1 MEQEKQS
8 KLDEK
13 MQFFQEML
21 IQMVNRVEEAIYQA
35 QHAFR
40 NHDGALAK
48 KVIENDWFIDQ
59 LQEMIEND
67 GVRLLVS
74 ESPYGHYM
82 RHIIAGIKIVSSLER
97 MGDHAAHLAKMASSK
112 QDDRFDPFVQRI
124 CEMALLGATM
134 TRKAV
139 EAFLDVKA
147 EKAFEVATMDDQ
159 MDAAR
164 DQQNKELF
172 ACQVHNSQEMEQV
185 LNLFYL
191 TKEME
196 RYGDHVTTVCRW
208 IVYMEKGQK
217 PKLNKPHL
225 KLT

>member
-1 MEQEKQS
+1 
-8 KLDEK
+8 

-40 NHDGALAK
+40 NHDGVLAK

-97 MGDHAAHLAKMASSK
+97 MGDHASHLAKMASSK

-147 EKAFEVATMDDQ
+147 EKAFEVASMDDQ